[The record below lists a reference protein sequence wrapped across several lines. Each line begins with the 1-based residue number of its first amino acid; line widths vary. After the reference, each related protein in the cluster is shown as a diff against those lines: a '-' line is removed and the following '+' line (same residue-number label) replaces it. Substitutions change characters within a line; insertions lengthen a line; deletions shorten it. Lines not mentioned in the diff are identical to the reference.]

1 MRPPVPA
8 RVTPLADARRMVE
21 LLSPEESVAPGQAC
35 VFYERDGTRVLGGGW
50 IARAQ
55 EPAGS
60 RGMKRFDHVLIVGG
74 SGMLA
79 GLARSLCDHAA
90 KVSVLAR
97 NEKRIRAIG
106 DAIEPIACDYNDGVA
121 LSEALSQ
128 IEVARSRRRLDSRPR
143 AACPPRASPNACVAE
158 GRFVQVLGSAH
169 ADPAHPER
177 LAEMEKA
184 VEGLPIDHQT
194 VVLGFVVGDRQVAL
208 ADQCGNLRRRVRRHR
223 VRSSRVS
230 IVGTVEPWSAKP

>member
-1 MRPPVPA
+1 
-8 RVTPLADARRMVE
+8 
-21 LLSPEESVAPGQAC
+21 
-35 VFYERDGTRVLGGGW
+35 
-50 IARAQ
+50 
-55 EPAGS
+55 
-60 RGMKRFDHVLIVGG
+60 MKRFDRVLIVGG

-97 NEKRIRAIG
+97 NEKRIRSIS
-106 DAIEPIACDYNDGVA
+106 DTIEPIACDYNDGVA

-128 IEVARSRRRLDSRPR
+128 IEAPDLVVAWIHGRAPHARR
-143 AACPPRASPNACVAE
+143 AIAECVLAE

-177 LAEMEKA
+177 LAEIAKSA
-184 VEGLPIDHQT
+184 EGLPIDYQA
-194 VVLGFVVGDRQVAL
+194 VVLGFIVERGK
-208 ADQCGNLRRRVRRHR
+208 
-223 VRSSRVS
+223 SRWLTNAEISDGVFAAIESEQPVS